1 MSLRTRVA
9 VVAATALLPLSV
21 APTAS
26 AEQESFFDD
35 FSGTAIDRSKWT
47 VEVTGKNFGT
57 VNSEQQAYVDS
68 PETLYV
74 DQSVAG
80 ASNGALA
87 IHPRYRPGYQAPD
100 GRSYDFVSGRL
111 KTQGKVEFT
120 YGTYSVRLKLP
131 EGANASGLWPAAW
144 SLGSDIDS
152 GAPWP
157 NCGEIDLME
166 HVGQPWT
173 SVALHGPGYSG
184 NTPITGQQ
192 TFSGADP
199 ANWHVYSVD
208 WRPDGMTFSV
218 DGTEFYSVSRSEVEQ
233 YGNWVFDSPQF
244 LILNFALGGT
254 YPHGVNG
261 VNEPY
266 FGLPQSTV
274 DKVRSGDVR
283 YLVDWVRIE
292 P

>member
-1 MSLRTRVA
+1 MSLKTRVA
-9 VVAATALLPLSV
+9 IVAATALLPLSA
-21 APTAS
+21 APAAA

-35 FSGTAIDRSKWT
+35 FSGASIDRSKWT
-47 VEVTGKNFGT
+47 VEVTGENFGT

-68 PETLYV
+68 PDTLYV
-74 DQSVAG
+74 DQDAAG
-80 ASNGALA
+80 SQNGALA

-100 GRSYDFVSGRL
+100 GNTYDFVSGRL
-111 KTQGKVEFT
+111 KSQGKMEFT

-131 EGANASGLWPAAW
+131 EGASAPGLWPAAW
-144 SLGSDIDS
+144 SLGSNIGS

-157 NCGEIDLME
+157 ECGEIDLME
-166 HVGQPWT
+166 HVGEPWT

-184 NTPITGQQ
+184 DTPITGQQ
-192 TFSGADP
+192 NFSGGNP
-199 ANWHVYSVD
+199 GGWHVYSVD
-208 WRPDGMTFSV
+208 WRPDGLTFSV
-218 DGTEFYSVSRSEVEQ
+218 DGTEFYRVSKADVER
-233 YGNWVFDSPQF
+233 YGRWVFDSPQF
-244 LILNFALGGT
+244 SVLNFALGGS

-274 DKVRSGDVR
+274 DKVKSGNVR
-283 YLVDWVRIE
+283 YLVDWVRVE